1 LLFICELTVLPHAQA
16 ASSNND
22 LLQGKGLFSNTET
35 FGDQYLAS
43 DENVKQKNGYTYS
56 VS

>member
-1 LLFICELTVLPHAQA
+1 LFISELTFLPKAQA
-16 ASSNND
+16 ATND

-35 FGDQYLAS
+35 FGNQYIAS
-43 DENVKQKNGYTYS
+43 DENVKQKNGYRYS